1 MLVSIQTLRCVV
13 FLETIAFEISE
24 QGRLN
29 WYFVLANNQAL
40 TLADRFVGLIPRV
53 RLDLFRCITLIRVR
67 LENLIDQINALW
79 RQSLWHL
86 ELATKNLLIELS
98 RGFVFKRQVAGNHS
112 KKNDTTGPYID
123 TGAVVLQSI
132 DHLRCCVAGRAT
144 RRLEEL
150 SLLVSVTQA
159 EVN

>member
-1 MLVSIQTLRCVV
+1 MLVAIQTLRCVV

-79 RQSLWHL
+79 RESLRHL
-86 ELATKNLLIELS
+86 ELAT
-98 RGFVFKRQVAGNHS
+98 
-112 KKNDTTGPYID
+112 
-123 TGAVVLQSI
+123 
-132 DHLRCCVAGRAT
+132 
-144 RRLEEL
+144 
-150 SLLVSVTQA
+150 
-159 EVN
+159 